1 MGKLVC
7 AIGLAVGTDVDAFDG
22 DLVCVEVG
30 AALGKERLYTS
41 MYVCMYICMYVYMY
55 VCMYV
60 CMCCMYPYY
69 CDIMMGRVGM
79 EILLV
84 YTYIIK
90 YFFNIAYMRIY
101 ARININTYT
110 VNSLTS

>member
-1 MGKLVC
+1 
-7 AIGLAVGTDVDAFDG
+7 
-22 DLVCVEVG
+22 
-30 AALGKERLYTS
+30 
-41 MYVCMYICMYVYMY
+41 MY

-60 CMCCMYPYY
+60 CMYECMYVVN
-69 CDIMMGRVGM
+69 MMERVGM

-110 VNSLTS
+110 QYISKFSHLVETE